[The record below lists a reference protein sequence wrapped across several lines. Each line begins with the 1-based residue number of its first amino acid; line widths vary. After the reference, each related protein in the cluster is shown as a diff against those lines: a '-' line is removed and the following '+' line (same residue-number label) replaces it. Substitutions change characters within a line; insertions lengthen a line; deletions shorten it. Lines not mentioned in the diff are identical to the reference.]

1 MPQMPIHR
9 KAKRA
14 ALLTK
19 RTQYLKKYGK
29 ERSYRPLYEKLKNNN
44 SYLAKALSLEKQN
57 CQSLFSQNLALIAEV
72 QELRLACTTRDNV
85 ISNVFNNAKE
95 MLKML
100 VTMSGYM
107 TNTIS
112 ICQEFTASN
121 TNMRLSSVSSGRKES
136 FRRLST
142 KSPARGVV
150 KPMVSGH
157 TITKPTINLS
167 RVNMQNITNTS
178 RLSDIQEVS
187 TPDRSEDI
195 NETRSPIAVS
205 IPITQLR
212 RYENGR
218 TCRLPERLAVSSPRV
233 NKDSEQR
240 LRKKKSRSRRMSG
253 SFSRSN
259 RWSGESTRNSTE
271 YVSQLSSPTVKL
283 NDVSKLLQNSQSIN
297 IRTLEVSRTSVTG
310 ITQTF
315 GPTFK
320 SYAYLLPLASSATD
334 RHGALPQA
342 HLDILIDDNKIDD
355 VEMQESSDDGPHNT
369 SDRNVVIPET
379 QLSIKLD
386 EVDEGYAQTP
396 KHSNAQTKEKNPRK
410 DWNKNSNVSE
420 NSRLSQN
427 NVETWQDPLE
437 GPSWLL
443 DNISISD
450 DNATELDHPD
460 VTDINN
466 RASHSNS
473 KVTTTY
479 SDESSD
485 SEDAK
490 DELPPL
496 PDLTNMEILNKGSF
510 IADRIKNDHSLDE
523 DAIDDTFCAILPT
536 STAFGRERNFDHEED
551 DNTTN
556 MARFITMRRGN
567 SAVIEETEDFTLMMS
582 RPPMR
587 SLNFDINELRLP
599 ILEGSIINPT
609 IAANDIDSEVTTAIQ
624 RITNFRM
631 PSISNQSANEPEID
645 STTTIKLP
653 LVLVH
658 DHDRIS
664 TPEKG
669 KHSNKNKKTKLLN
682 PKDNMNHAENM
693 TVSKR
698 IKQKSSQDPSAA
710 KVVLEKLNESNVKPR
725 TPSPDD
731 IFQSNGY
738 VSDTASNQEGNAR
751 VSKSDNNTSDRPR
764 RRRATIEYKEPNLN
778 KKLRR
783 NH

>member
-297 IRTLEVSRTSVTG
+297 IRT
-310 ITQTF
+310 
-315 GPTFK
+315 
-320 SYAYLLPLASSATD
+320 
-334 RHGALPQA
+334 
-342 HLDILIDDNKIDD
+342 LIDDNKIDD